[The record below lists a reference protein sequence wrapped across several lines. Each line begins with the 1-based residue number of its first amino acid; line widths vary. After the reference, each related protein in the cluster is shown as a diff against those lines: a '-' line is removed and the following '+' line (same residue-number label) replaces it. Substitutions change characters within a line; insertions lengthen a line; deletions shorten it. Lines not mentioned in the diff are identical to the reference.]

1 MHARPP
7 EGQTTRAGTRTRART
22 RAHMPQARARAR
34 FTRARARVR
43 TRRIGKQV
51 NERHLPAVWAMA
63 ALGGAPLRVEG
74 CACAEGAARSLAHS
88 VYSCTPCFTHVPLGA
103 FFPPVAYALVGAP
116 PYTPPAARAQAALA
130 CNAASRRRRRRG
142 SVLQTASTARL
153 GLAAAGGRRRH
164 ARKRV
169 GSDRSGPV
177 SYTGSR
183 PHA

>member
-7 EGQTTRAGTRTRART
+7 EGQATRAGTRTRAST
-22 RAHMPQARARAR
+22 RAHMPTSARARGLH
-34 FTRARARVR
+34 ARVR
-43 TRRIGKQV
+43 AYARVGS
-51 NERHLPAVWAMA
+51 VWAMA
-63 ALGGAPLRVEG
+63 ALAGAPLRVER
-74 CACAEGAARSLAHS
+74 CAFAEGAARSLAHS